1 VALSYSLQTE
11 PHSVSLS
18 VTASKLWLHA
28 FPMAL
33 VFFLL
38 HSFTYFLFSFVLF
51 CLFLLDIF
59 IVTNYLLISHNANI
73 ALLIIIFCFI
83 FLQSIGALDD
93 LSCQTAGEWTIYP
106 WIHSNCNSLSDQFMD
121 IGSFLSF
128 YKIKLIRRK

>member
-1 VALSYSLQTE
+1 
-11 PHSVSLS
+11 

-38 HSFTYFLFSFVLF
+38 PSFTYFLFSFVLF

-93 LSCQTAGEWTIYP
+93 LSCQTAGEWTTIYP
-106 WIHSNCNSLSDQFMD
+106 WIHSNCNSLSGSDQFRPVSIPD
-121 IGSFLSF
+121 IHPARYIHGYWILFIFL
-128 YKIKLIRRK
+128 